1 MNMAA
6 APGHPDL
13 REFIRAGDTVM
24 WGQAHAQPLSLIEAL
39 VHQRHSI
46 GRTRL
51 LLGIGYGLE
60 SVLRPEHADAFDF
73 LSYCAAGSNRGLAR
87 SGVLD
92 LLPLHYSEMANR
104 FRDGSI
110 RIDVLMLQVP
120 PPDEAGRYSLGMARE
135 YLIPALARAR
145 TVLAEVDPAIPWTH
159 GEPYLRES
167 DFQLLIAARA
177 RQAPPVPLV
186 PGPIEQA
193 IGRHVADMVPDGATV
208 QTGIGS
214 LPDAVLAALKD
225 HRNLGIHSGS
235 LGDGVALL
243 SQAGVITNSRKS
255 LDPGVTVGGML
266 MGGER
271 LRQHAHRN
279 PAVELRG
286 TEYTHD
292 LSVLARQDRF
302 TAINSAVE
310 VDLTG
315 QVNSEVAGGNYVG
328 AVGGSLDFVRGAVR
342 SKGGTPIIAL
352 PSMAG
357 ERSRIVSALAGP
369 VTIPRSDACVI
380 VTEHGVADLRGLS
393 LSQRVARMIAIADPR
408 HQEDLRRAVRDGS
421 HGPLA
426 ARSIQH

>member
-1 MNMAA
+1 
-6 APGHPDL
+6 
-13 REFIRAGDTVM
+13 
-24 WGQAHAQPLSLIEAL
+24 
-39 VHQRHSI
+39 
-46 GRTRL
+46 
-51 LLGIGYGLE
+51 
-60 SVLRPEHADAFDF
+60 
-73 LSYCAAGSNRGLAR
+73 
-87 SGVLD
+87 
-92 LLPLHYSEMANR
+92 
-104 FRDGSI
+104 
-110 RIDVLMLQVP
+110 
-120 PPDEAGRYSLGMARE
+120 
-135 YLIPALARAR
+135 
-145 TVLAEVDPAIPWTH
+145 
-159 GEPYLRES
+159 
-167 DFQLLIAARA
+167 
-177 RQAPPVPLV
+177 
-186 PGPIEQA
+186 
-193 IGRHVADMVPDGATV
+193 
-208 QTGIGS
+208 
-214 LPDAVLAALKD
+214 
-225 HRNLGIHSGS
+225 
-235 LGDGVALL
+235 
-243 SQAGVITNSRKS
+243 
-255 LDPGVTVGGML
+255 
-266 MGGER
+266 

-292 LSVLARQDRF
+292 LSVLACQDRF

-421 HGPLA
+421 HGRLA
-426 ARSIQH
+426 ACSIQH